1 MKTEP
6 FTDGADKMVN
16 FWFSGQMYTV
26 HYSTVCKKLKKQDKY
41 RCILSRRDRIGKLRF
56 RLQYSIS
63 QCCGAGAGGA
73 EIILRPGAGAEIIF
87 IIKYFPQSVWRM

>member
-6 FTDGADKMVN
+6 FTAGADKMVN

-26 HYSTVCKKLKKQDKY
+26 HCTVLYVKKKKDKY

-73 EIILRPGAGAEIIF
+73 EIILRP
-87 IIKYFPQSVWRM
+87 